1 MSECDYLHRS
11 QGINFYGT
19 KMKGGQNFKSPIVI
33 KLEVQNI
40 TCDEYLPKMYL
51 IPNKA

>member
-1 MSECDYLHRS
+1 
-11 QGINFYGT
+11 
-19 KMKGGQNFKSPIVI
+19 MKGGQNFKSPIVM

-40 TCDEYLPKMYL
+40 TCDKYLPKIYL